1 MGIFR
6 SNNVADYDQVDGIV
20 IDESAP
26 PGGIQGVGTGLV
38 ILAGQFERGSD
49 EMSRIASLQDFHS
62 KYGKSSY
69 PGNIQLKNK
78 KFSALKII
86 RVIAS
91 DAVKGTRTFASAVP
105 TNTIKFDAKHK
116 GVYGNKISV
125 TIEAGSVSGKKYTI
139 KDTNAD
145 ASTIFPDEVYDNVV
159 IASAAAIFLATPS
172 KLVDV
177 TVLSTVGEPANAAAT
192 FLASGSDG
200 TVADTDYETAIAKAE
215 VEGAGNFL
223 FIDVYNSTRNSYLKI
238 HAGLTQDKMVILSH
252 AEADDV
258 SDNIAAVATLRDTDG
273 RIIFAENWVKTLIDG
288 VDTFT
293 SPASWYA
300 SILSQTAPYV
310 DPAYAG
316 NSGFLYGVTGLKAI
330 HTRDE
335 YIQLMQAG
343 ISSFE
348 QDLDIG
354 FKVKSGVVTQIAN
367 TSKLTV
373 LRRRM
378 ADYLTNS
385 IARFLKI
392 YQNDVNSQSKRDNV
406 SAAINNFDTQQENL
420 GILPRNSEVTGGKA
434 KLIDVKSLNTN
445 DTIAQGKF
453 FIKYKRRIFSSMR
466 FIVLVAEIGESVVV
480 TEQDEQ

>member
-49 EMSRIASLQDFHS
+49 EMSRIASLSDFHE

-69 PGNIQLKNK
+69 SGNVQLKNK

-86 RVIAS
+86 RVVAS
-91 DAVKGTRTFASAVP
+91 DAVKGTKIFASVTP
-105 TNTIKFDAKHK
+105 VDTIQFTAKHK

-125 TIEAGSVSGKKYTI
+125 TIDSGSVSGKKYTI
-139 KDTNAD
+139 KDTNTD
-145 ASTIFPDEVYDNVV
+145 ASSIFPDEVYDNVA
-159 IASAAAIFLATPS
+159 IASVGTTFSSS

-177 TVLSTVGEPANAAAT
+177 AVLSTLLEPVNAAAT
-192 FLASGSDG
+192 FLAAGSDG
-200 TVADTDYETAIAKAE
+200 TVADTDYEDAIAKAE

-223 FIDVYNSTRNSYLKI
+223 FIDVYNAIRNSYLKI
-238 HAGLTQDKMVILSH
+238 HAGLTQDKMVIVSH
-252 AEADDV
+252 EENDLV
-258 SDNIAAVATLRDTDG
+258 SDVVSDVATLRDTDG
-273 RIIFAENWVKTLIDG
+273 RIIFAENWVGTIVDG
-288 VDTFT
+288 VEVFT

-316 NSGFLYGVTGLKAI
+316 NSGFLYGVTKLKRI

-343 ISSFE
+343 ISAFE

-354 FKVKSGVVTQIAN
+354 FKIKSGVVTQIAN
-367 TSKLTV
+367 TSKITV

-385 IARFLKI
+385 IAKFLKI

>member
-6 SNNVADYDQVDGIV
+6 SNNVADYDQVDGII

-49 EMSRIASLQDFHS
+49 EMSRMASLSDFHL

-86 RVIAS
+86 RVVAS
-91 DAVKGTRTFASAVP
+91 DAAKGTRTLSSAVP
-105 TNTIKFDAKHK
+105 TATIKFDAKHK

-125 TIEAGSVSGKKYTI
+125 TVESGSVSGKKYTI
-139 KDTNAD
+139 KDTNTD

-159 IASAAAIFLATPS
+159 IASAATAFADS
-172 KLVDV
+172 KLIDV
-177 TVLSTVGEPANAAAT
+177 TVLSTVGEPVNSAAA

-238 HAGLTQDKMVILSH
+238 HAGLTQDKMVIVSH

-273 RIIFAENWVKTLIDG
+273 RIIFAENWVGTIIDG

-316 NSGFLYGVTGLKAI
+316 NAGFLYGVTRLKAI

-343 ISSFE
+343 ISAFE

-354 FKVKSGVVTQIAN
+354 FKIKSGIVTQIAN

-385 IARFLKI
+385 IGRYLKI
-392 YQNDVNSQSKRDNV
+392 YQNDVNSKSKRDNV
-406 SAAINNFDTQQENL
+406 SAAINAFDTQQENL
-420 GILPRNSEVTGGKA
+420 GILPRNSEVIGGKA
-434 KLIDVKSLNTN
+434 KLIDTNSLNTN

-480 TEQDEQ
+480 TEQDE